1 MKKRLLAALL
11 TCVMLF
17 SMLPATAFAEETPDA
32 KLEVTAVGA
41 PSAKEGETQL
51 AAHKVKIGNTEYD
64 TLEAAVTAAASGD
77 TIQLGTGNYTL
88 YKVNST
94 GHTKGKDLTFVG
106 QGADKTGWN
115 IGAEVPDPANFGTEY
130 NGDYSFDGAGTVTF
144 KNMTLRSGKANYLG
158 FIRADKT
165 VVEDCIING
174 KTFYWGYESA
184 TFRNTTF
191 NCPDGD
197 YALWTY
203 SSPTMTFDN
212 CTFNSSGK
220 VINVYTDYGAGTHDI
235 TVNFKDCTVKN
246 TANNKQVLNVND
258 SNMGDYKYILNISG
272 NNTVSGVPY
281 DKTTC
286 SRLYGFGERDGNNT
300 GRLDVSI
307 DGTPVWA
314 KSKMFTHK
322 YSAGE
327 QDNAFKYSYG
337 AWTNNGD
344 GTESREVTKTCKY
357 CSYEETYTET
367 KDAEPIDW
375 NVPKSK
381 TATNLDSNF
390 ESQVTLSLPSAEKPL
405 VTDVVFV
412 LDKSTSTDVR
422 NAAVK
427 MLSDLNEQV
436 KATSAKVKVGV
447 VIFNMEDHRVLE
459 LTELNDYNFETI
471 QSKIQSNEGIS
482 GGTNTHAG
490 LLAGKAM
497 LDDDDEVDYSRKY
510 LIFVS
515 DGITYIFDDDEGV
528 ATSIFTENF
537 YHETG
542 EIKSS
547 LDMSMEGAM
556 FKYLYGTNIF
566 ASTTIPEYLG
576 QVKSWMDA
584 DGKAYWVPYGS
595 PAADAN
601 AKLASHTNANGAKN
615 VTDEEYAERVNGND
629 AWDHANNLDTALY
642 LTDKVYQEAVA
653 AGYHCYAMKSKDTDN
668 TNYPWASIFMEYL
681 AGGKTVDF
689 SAIQNDILYLLGP
702 GSTIVDEIGHT
713 SDYNFDLVVSEG
725 KCPFTLTVGGVAYKA
740 EPDGDNAWVFYAPA
754 DDSGVSD
761 DAVAEPKPDFRIE
774 YNNTDTAKETIT
786 WTINTNVSN
795 FAPVQLTYT
804 VKLTNPKTAPDTY
817 GKYDADGS
825 EGYAGLYTNNSAT
838 LYPVDSEGNG
848 NYVPEK
854 FNKPTVS
861 YTVEKPSTPSGGS
874 SSGGGSPVL
883 NTDDHYSYI
892 IGYKD
897 GYLRPYGTITRG
909 EVATIF
915 FRLLTDEARDKYWS
929 QTNDYSDCN
938 SDLWCNNAISTLSN
952 MGIIDGY
959 TDGTFRPYGKI
970 TRAQFAK
977 IAVGFFE
984 TTKKEY
990 QGYYSDVPENAWFT
1004 DYVEAASRV
1013 GLIQGFEDGTFR
1025 PNTNIT
1031 RAQACVIVN
1040 RALNRK
1046 PDEDHLLPEKQMVTW
1061 PDNNPGDW
1069 YYADMQEA
1077 TNSHDYTW
1085 LSKGSEKKYME
1096 DWTKKLEQRNWA
1108 AFEHAWSTAHSAPG
1122 GEVVK

>member
-1 MKKRLLAALL
+1 
-11 TCVMLF
+11 
-17 SMLPATAFAEETPDA
+17 
-32 KLEVTAVGA
+32 
-41 PSAKEGETQL
+41 
-51 AAHKVKIGNTEYD
+51 
-64 TLEAAVTAAASGD
+64 
-77 TIQLGTGNYTL
+77 
-88 YKVNST
+88 
-94 GHTKGKDLTFVG
+94 
-106 QGADKTGWN
+106 
-115 IGAEVPDPANFGTEY
+115 
-130 NGDYSFDGAGTVTF
+130 
-144 KNMTLRSGKANYLG
+144 
-158 FIRADKT
+158 
-165 VVEDCIING
+165 
-174 KTFYWGYESA
+174 
-184 TFRNTTF
+184 
-191 NCPDGD
+191 
-197 YALWTY
+197 
-203 SSPTMTFDN
+203 MTFDN

-286 SRLYGFGERDGNNT
+286 SRLYGFGGKAGNNT

-314 KSKMFTHK
+314 KGKMLTHE

-327 QDNAFKYSYG
+327 QDNAFEVAYG
-337 AWTNNGD
+337 EWSKNPNG
-344 GTESREVTKTCKY
+344 TQSCEVTKTCKY

-375 NVPKSK
+375 DVSKSK
-381 TATNLDSNF
+381 TATNLVKQSDGTYTSD
-390 ESQVTLSLPSAEKPL
+390 VTLSLPAADYEPS
-405 VTDVVFV
+405 VDVVMV
-412 LDKSTSTDVR
+412 IDVSSSMKTLDIAEAK
-422 NAAVK
+422 AA
-427 MLSDLNEQV
+427 
-436 KATSAKVKVGV
+436 ATAMCDELAAKTHVDVKVGIV
-447 VIFNMEDHRVLE
+447 TFDKAAHCLTDGLVDIDTAKAAIDGIAAAEDTNMM
-459 LTELNDYNFETI
+459 
-471 QSKIQSNEGIS
+471 
-482 GGTNTHAG
+482 AG
-490 LLAGKAM
+490 LIAGKEM
-497 LDDDDEVDYSRKY
+497 LDSGDADEQY
-510 LIFVS
+510 LVLMS
-515 DGITYIFDDDEGV
+515 DGIPIYWV
-528 ATSIFTENF
+528 EN
-537 YHETG
+537 G
-542 EIKSS
+542 EIVSKTYK
-547 LDMSMEGAM
+547 A
-556 FKYLYGTNIF
+556 Y
-566 ASTTIPEYLG
+566 A
-576 QVKSWMDA
+576 Q
-584 DGKAYWVPYGS
+584 DGKTLLLSRPAGS
-595 PAADAN
+595 EPEGSKNDFSSMLTVEQLLAA
-601 AKLASHTNANGAKN
+601 
-615 VTDEEYAERVNGND
+615 TD
-629 AWDHANNLDTALY
+629 W
-642 LTDKVYQEAVA
+642 
-653 AGYHCYAMKSKDTDN
+653 DTDN
-668 TNYPWASIFMEYL
+668 DTWAVISDTGETIANGYKYTNIQKSTYMTAKYLQEEILGRYQLKMVAFGTDKYDNNVVYQYGENFCKWIGEQDGVSYYEVSKPGFGGEVGELTLAFESIADEL
-681 AGGKTVDF
+681 VQLVDAGSVV
-689 SAIQNDILYLLGP
+689 I
-702 GSTIVDEIGHT
+702 DEIGET
-713 SDYNFDLVVSEG
+713 SAYNFDFVNDIEKLV
-725 KCPFTLTVGGVAYKA
+725 LTVGGTRLDTAAIKESLLENETARYGFGAVVG
-740 EPDGDNAWVFYAPA
+740 DGDAVTYQFVLHYYKDGTTI
-754 DDSGVSD
+754 DDTEYGECFVWD
-761 DAVAEPKPDFRIE
+761 INVPVTKDA
-774 YNNTDTAKETIT
+774 T
-786 WTINTNVSN
+786 
-795 FAPVQLTYT
+795 VQLTYT
-804 VKLTNPKTAPDTY
+804 VKLTNPKNAPGTY
-817 GKYDADGS
+817 GTYDADGS

-874 SSGGGSPVL
+874 SGGGSTVL